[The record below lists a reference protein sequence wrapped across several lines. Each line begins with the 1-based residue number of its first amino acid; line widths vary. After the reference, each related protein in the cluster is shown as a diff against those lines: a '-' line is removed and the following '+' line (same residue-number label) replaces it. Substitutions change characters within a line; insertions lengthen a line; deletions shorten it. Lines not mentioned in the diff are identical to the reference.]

1 MSGGFERIAVPDYW
15 RLALMFDA
23 RGGDIPALEEGL
35 KRVGDPIRA
44 AAQAMPLRIGVADL
58 HPDLVTGGRR
68 VDGAVEATFA
78 ETQLTEVPAFVAGLR
93 PLLEKLAEPSSLEI
107 MIGPMFSMVP
117 VRQGGTVLSLAFRR
131 FPGTTSQKFREWW
144 FNQHS
149 KIAIPVL
156 GEGLLAYDQV
166 HVDQTASDE
175 AAAAF
180 GVSPVEYDAYDN
192 LTWADRFAFLHSCSD
207 AEGMATIARDE
218 VGRIDDPSRRAALM
232 YEVF

>member
-1 MSGGFERIAVPDYW
+1 MPENW
-15 RLALMFDA
+15 RLAVMLDA
-23 RGGDIPALEEGL
+23 RGGDVPALEEGL
-35 KRVGDPIRA
+35 KRVGNSIRA
-44 AAQAMPLRIGVADL
+44 AARAKSVRLGVADL
-58 HPDLVTGGRR
+58 HPDLVTGGCR
-68 VDGAVEATFA
+68 VDGAVEVTFPEAQLMDLSVFAA
-78 ETQLTEVPAFVAGLR
+78 ELR
-93 PLLEKLAEPSSLEI
+93 PLLENLAEPGSIEI

-117 VRQGGTVLSLAFRR
+117 VREGGTFLSLAFRR
-131 FPGTTSQKFREWW
+131 FPGTTSPQFRDWW

-166 HVDQTASDE
+166 HVDAVASE
-175 AAAAF
+175 AAAAAF
-180 GVSPVEYDAYDN
+180 GVPPVQYDAYDN